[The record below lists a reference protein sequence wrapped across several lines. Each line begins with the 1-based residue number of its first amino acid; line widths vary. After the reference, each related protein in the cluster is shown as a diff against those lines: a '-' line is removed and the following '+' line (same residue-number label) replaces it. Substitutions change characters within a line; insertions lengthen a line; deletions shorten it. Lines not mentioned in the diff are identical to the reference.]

1 MKSLMRLP
9 SLSNLVA
16 ALYERRRRSQTAAT
30 VLALL
35 LAALPAVAQINDGK
49 PDPEIAVPESLD
61 LPYSLGFALDNN
73 FAIRQAKERIRQQ
86 EGIVLE
92 VRSAQ
97 IPNVGASA
105 GYSRNA
111 EEIGGGSDRNWSVN
125 ITARQVLYSG
135 GGVRAGVEAQK
146 LSLDAAVLTLRA
158 VINDALLEVRTRF
171 YTVLVNRERIK
182 VQEQN
187 IELLQRQLQDVKNRF
202 EAGTVSNFE
211 VLRAEVALANA
222 QPALITARNDHRLAI
237 EELRQSLG
245 FVNTNTEN
253 VAKVPD
259 FIGTL
264 EFKPVDYDLRSA
276 LVSAREKRPDLQRLY
291 KLEAAAEQGI
301 TVQRSNYLPTV
312 SAYGAYDWR
321 MNSTGSSSLSNARDG
336 WTVGL
341 SSSWDIFDGRATAG
355 RVAQARSQLELAKLS
370 VAQAQLSV
378 DVDVR
383 RAISTY
389 QQATELAEASKKV
402 VEQAEEAVR
411 LANARFGA
419 GTATQLDVLTSQV
432 DLTTA
437 RLNQL
442 QAYYS
447 YNVAVAD
454 VRRAMGLGDELTP
467 AGELSWPPK

>member
-1 MKSLMRLP
+1 MKSPMRLP
-9 SLSNLVA
+9 SLFLVGA
-16 ALYERRRRSQTAAT
+16 S
-30 VLALL
+30 L

-49 PDPEIAVPESLD
+49 PDPEFAVPEGLD

-146 LSLDAAVLTLRA
+146 LALDAAVLTLRA
-158 VINDALLEVRTRF
+158 VINDALLQVRTRF

-245 FVNTNTEN
+245 FVNTSTEN
-253 VAKVPD
+253 VAKVPE

-264 EFKPVDYDLRSA
+264 EFHPVSYDLRSA
-276 LVSAREKRPDLQRLY
+276 LVSAREQRPDLQRLY
-291 KLEAAAEQGI
+291 KIQAAAEQGI

-341 SSSWDIFDGRATAG
+341 QSSWDIFDGRATAG
-355 RVAQARSQLELAKLS
+355 RVAQARSQLEQAKLS
-370 VAQAQLSV
+370 LAEAQLSV

-442 QAYYS
+442 QAFYS
-447 YNVAVAD
+447 YNVAVAN
-454 VRRAMGLGDELTP
+454 VRRAMGLGDELAP
-467 AGELSWPPK
+467 AAELPWPAK

>member
-9 SLSNLVA
+9 SLFLVGA
-16 ALYERRRRSQTAAT
+16 S
-30 VLALL
+30 L

-49 PDPEIAVPESLD
+49 PDPEFAVPEGLD

-222 QPALITARNDHRLAI
+222 QPALITARNEHRLAI

-245 FVNTNTEN
+245 FVNTSTEN
-253 VAKVPD
+253 VAKVPE

-291 KLEAAAEQGI
+291 KIEAAAEQGI
-301 TVQRSNYLPTV
+301 TVQRSGYLPTV

-370 VAQAQLSV
+370 VAEAQLSV

-447 YNVAVAD
+447 YNVAVAN

-467 AGELSWPPK
+467 AGELPWPAK

>member
-9 SLSNLVA
+9 SLFLVGA
-16 ALYERRRRSQTAAT
+16 S
-30 VLALL
+30 L
-35 LAALPAVAQINDGK
+35 LAALPVVAQINDGK
-49 PDPEIAVPESLD
+49 PDPEFAVPEGLD
-61 LPYSLGFALDNN
+61 LPYALGFALDNN

-146 LSLDAAVLTLRA
+146 LALDAAVLTLRA
-158 VINDALLEVRTRF
+158 VINDTLLEVRTRF

-222 QPALITARNDHRLAI
+222 QPALITARNEHRLAI

-245 FVNTNTEN
+245 FVNTSTQN
-253 VAKVPD
+253 VAKVPE

-276 LVSAREKRPDLQRLY
+276 LVSAREKRPDLQRLANI
-291 KLEAAAEQGI
+291 EAAAEQGI
-301 TVQRSNYLPTV
+301 IARRSNYLPTV

-341 SSSWDIFDGRATAG
+341 QSSWDIFDGRATAG
-355 RVAQARSQLELAKLS
+355 RVAQARSQLEQAKLS
-370 VAQAQLSV
+370 LAEAQLSV

-447 YNVAVAD
+447 YNVAVAN

-467 AGELSWPPK
+467 AGELPWPAK

>member
-1 MKSLMRLP
+1 MKFLMRLP
-9 SLSNLVA
+9 SLFLVGA
-16 ALYERRRRSQTAAT
+16 S
-30 VLALL
+30 L

-49 PDPEIAVPESLD
+49 PDPEFAVPEGLD

-111 EEIGGGSDRNWSVN
+111 EEIGGGNDRNWSVN

-146 LSLDAAVLTLRA
+146 LALDAAVLTLRA
-158 VINDALLEVRTRF
+158 VINDALLQVRTRF

-222 QPALITARNDHRLAI
+222 QPALITARNEHRLAI

-245 FVNTNTEN
+245 FVNTSTEN
-253 VAKVPD
+253 VAKVPE

-264 EFKPVDYDLRSA
+264 EFHPVDYDLRSA

-291 KLEAAAEQGI
+291 KIQAAAEQGI

-341 SSSWDIFDGRATAG
+341 QSSWDIFDGRATAG

-370 VAQAQLSV
+370 VAEAQLSV

-447 YNVAVAD
+447 YNVAVAN

-467 AGELSWPPK
+467 AGELPWPAR